1 MQEFQR
7 LTIQLKLCGLV
18 TELCGNGM
26 VCAHQATSKTFKQKQ
41 SQQLMS
47 DGSSSPDLDKPY
59 KQFCGS
65 ETIILD
71 LEPTWRV
78 ISDPDPD
85 PAWGVISDP
94 DLCL

>member
-41 SQQLMS
+41 SQQLMLY
-47 DGSSSPDLDKPY
+47 GASS
-59 KQFCGS
+59 
-65 ETIILD
+65 LD
-71 LEPTWRV
+71 LE
-78 ISDPDPD
+78 
-85 PAWGVISDP
+85 
-94 DLCL
+94 